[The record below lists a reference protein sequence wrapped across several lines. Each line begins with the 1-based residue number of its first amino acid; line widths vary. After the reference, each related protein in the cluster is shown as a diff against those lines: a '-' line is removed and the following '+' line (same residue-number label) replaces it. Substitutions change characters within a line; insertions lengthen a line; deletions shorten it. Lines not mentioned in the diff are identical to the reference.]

1 MLKTSNLISIA
12 AAVILTSFTCGCRNN
27 NTDSSYETKHKKLKF
42 DNAIMNTEV
51 VDEYYSLKL
60 TRKEWTK
67 ETLTDCY
74 TKAFTE
80 FSGETINTNH
90 LIYDYYGESE
100 GNGKID
106 DSFYMLYS
114 DTENIDTENISSR
127 YQHYS
132 CYYSAKY
139 NDSGEQISLL
149 EPQEYFSESTD
160 KSIYEKA
167 ESCINTI
174 EKKYTGFLS
183 PETYDMFPYR
193 YRTGDTGH
201 VFQYGVKYKDIPFDT
216 SVYVSMDIDNPSTY
230 LGASFAE
237 VFIDSENNIRS
248 FTSYNNWDVSET
260 EKYNE
265 IISFDEAC
273 EIVEENISDDV
284 IFNVTRAD
292 LVYKLIEAN
301 DENTFTMYWTA
312 EPCWKITIDAS
323 GIAEFPRLA
332 FLVNAVTGEFESYQL
347 S

>member
-1 MLKTSNLISIA
+1 MLKTRKLTVII
-12 AAVILTSFTCGCRNN
+12 AAVILMSFTCGCQSN
-27 NTDSSYETKHKKLKF
+27 NTDSSSETKTEKLNF
-42 DNAIMNTEV
+42 DNAIMNTDS
-51 VDEYYSLKL
+51 VDECYSLKL

-67 ETLTDCY
+67 DKLTDCY
-74 TKAFTE
+74 TEAFAE
-80 FSGETINTNH
+80 FSGQTISKDD

-114 DTENIDTENISSR
+114 DSDTENVSSR

-132 CYYSAKY
+132 CYYMAEY
-139 NDSGEQISLL
+139 NDAGEQISVL
-149 EPQEYFSESTD
+149 EPQVYFSESTD
-160 KSIYEKA
+160 NDITDKA
-167 ESCINTI
+167 KNCINTI
-174 EKKYTGFLS
+174 ENKYTDFLS
-183 PETYDMFPYR
+183 PDTYDMFPYR
-193 YRTGDTGH
+193 YQTGDTGY

-216 SVYVSMDIDNPSTY
+216 SVYVSMDADNPSTY

-237 VFIDSENNIRS
+237 IFIDNENNIHS

-260 EKYNE
+260 ERYDE

-273 EIVEENISDDV
+273 KIVEENISEDV
-284 IFNVTRAD
+284 VFNVTRAD

-301 DENTFTMYWTA
+301 DENTFTMYWNA
-312 EPCWKITIDAS
+312 EPCWKFTIDES
-323 GIAEFPRLA
+323 GIAEFPRIA